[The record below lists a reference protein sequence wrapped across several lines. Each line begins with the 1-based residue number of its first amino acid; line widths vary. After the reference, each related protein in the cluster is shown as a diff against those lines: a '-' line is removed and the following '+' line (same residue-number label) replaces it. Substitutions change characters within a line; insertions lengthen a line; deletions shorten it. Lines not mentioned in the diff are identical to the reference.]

1 MSATLTA
8 TAETTAAPAPK
19 PTYKV
24 TFARVVRSEWSKFL
38 SLRSTWITLAL
49 AVVLLVGIGVMFAYR
64 YNPAAVHGP
73 NADVHD
79 AVTIALRSTELAQL
93 ALGVLGVLATA
104 GEYTTGLIRSTLA
117 AVPKRLPVL
126 AAKVLVYFGVVLV
139 VATAG
144 AFASFLGGEPL
155 LHGQPVALTLASPG
169 VMRCLFGAGLYLA
182 LIAVLGAGLGML
194 VRSVAGGISLL
205 VTLLMLMPIFLD
217 ILPSSWK
224 PDVSPYLPGLEGGAG
239 GSIISLHTAPGT
251 LSPGAGLAVLCAWVV
266 AALIGAAYRL
276 LRSDS

>member
-1 MSATLTA
+1 VSATLTA
-8 TAETTAAPAPK
+8 TGETTSAPAPK

-38 SLRSTWITLAL
+38 SLRSTWITLAIAAL
-49 AVVLLVGIGVMFAYR
+49 LLVGIGIMSAYR
-64 YNPAAVHGP
+64 YDPTATHGP
-73 NADVHD
+73 SADARD
-79 AVTIALRSTELAQL
+79 AVTLALRSTELAQL

-104 GEYTTGLIRSTLA
+104 GEYTTGLIRSTLT

-126 AAKVLVYFGVVLV
+126 AAKVLVYFGVVIV

-144 AFASFLGGEPL
+144 AFASFLGGEPF
-155 LHGQPVALTLASPG
+155 LHGKAIALTLASSG
-169 VMRCLFGAGLYLA
+169 VLRCLFGAGLYLA
-182 LIAVLGAGLGML
+182 LIAVLGAALGML

-205 VTLLMLMPIFLD
+205 VVLLMLLPIFLD

-239 GSIISLHTAPGT
+239 GSIINLHTASDT